1 MIMNRALKIL
11 TGVGAGIAAAYF
23 LDPRKGADRRAMLK
37 DKFNAFRNDPQGT
50 ISDLTEG
57 IRDQAKTYTNDA
69 KALIGGKEQE
79 QDNNR
84 QTDFT
89 RSNQPFQTTH

>member
-1 MIMNRALKIL
+1 MNRALKIL
-11 TGVGAGIAAAYF
+11 TGVGAGIAAAYL

-37 DKFNAFRNDPQGT
+37 DKFNAFRNDPKRT
-50 ISDLTEG
+50 ISDLTDG

-69 KALIGGKEQE
+69 KELIGGTEQE
-79 QDNNR
+79 HSNKE

-89 RSNQPFQTTH
+89 HSNQPFQTTH